1 MRPLRVGVWL
11 AALGAL
17 FTAAVTA
24 LAYTAAQAEVG
35 AQAFSTICAGCH
47 GASLQGGMGPALASP
62 GFLATWR
69 NALALWSFVVHNMP
83 LGSPGSLAKEQY
95 WSIVAYLLERNGIKP
110 DGQPLNEQTAEQVRL
125 AERVAGQR

>member
-1 MRPLRVGVWL
+1 MRPLRAGVWL

-24 LAYTAAQAEVG
+24 LAYTAAQAEAG

-69 NALALWSFVVHNMP
+69 DALALWSFVAKNMP
-83 LGSPGSLAKEQY
+83 LGSPGSLGRELY
-95 WSIVAYLLERNGIKP
+95 RNIVAYLLERNGIRP
-110 DGQPLNEQTAEQVRL
+110 DRQPLTEETAAQVRL
-125 AERVAGQR
+125 AERVAVQR